1 MVDSANIWLNGL
13 TASECLLGGR
23 VEFRSD
29 ENTTTDLEDGKLHD
43 VHFVGGCPGNTL
55 ALSKLLEDTDAA
67 RAVKLL
73 KGNPCGDRGTS
84 CANQLAIAVEQALKQ
99 GA

>member
-1 MVDSANIWLNGL
+1 MKNYSYMTQGTCARQA
-13 TASECLLGGR
+13 ASDVYKR
-23 VEFRSD
+23 Q
-29 ENTTTDLEDGKLHD
+29 LHD

-84 CANQLAIAVEQALKQ
+84 CADQLAIAVEQALKQ

>member
-1 MVDSANIWLNGL
+1 MKIITYMTQGTCARQITFS
-13 TASECLLGGR
+13 
-23 VEFRSD
+23 
-29 ENTTTDLEDGKLHD
+29 LEDGKLHD

-84 CANQLAIAVEQALKQ
+84 CADQLAIAVEQALKQ